1 MKLLRKLCI
10 KLSAQKIKMIPR
22 ETKYFKFIR
31 ILSSVMILPIVI
43 DKENEKIIFKFLS
56 VRTLISFVIG
66 CIPQIISSVLV
77 VLNYQ
82 IYEDFMSVSTE
93 IFTPFDLTL
102 SYSGIILLRQRFSF
116 KLTRS

>member
-1 MKLLRKLCI
+1 MKT
-10 KLSAQKIKMIPR
+10 IPR
-22 ETKYFKFIR
+22 ETMYFKFIR

-43 DKENEKIIFKFLS
+43 DKEIEKFTFKVLS

-66 CIPQIISSVLV
+66 CIPLIISSVLV

-82 IYEDFMSVSTE
+82 IYEDFTTVSSE

-102 SYSGIILLRQRFSF
+102 TVGGIILLRQRKIKTLKFYN
-116 KLTRS
+116 